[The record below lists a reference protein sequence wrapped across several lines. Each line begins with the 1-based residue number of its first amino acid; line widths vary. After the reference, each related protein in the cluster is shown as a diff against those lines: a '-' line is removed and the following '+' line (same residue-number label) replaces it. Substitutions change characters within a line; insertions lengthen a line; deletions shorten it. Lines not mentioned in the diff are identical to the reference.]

1 VRGGEDYA
9 ELMYNSLPEAK
20 ERGGGAGRSRKR
32 YKEDQEPAYKEYKRL
47 KLTHPP
53 LSMSF

>member
-1 VRGGEDYA
+1 
-9 ELMYNSLPEAK
+9 MYNSLPEAK

-47 KLTHPP
+47 KLTYPP
-53 LSMSF
+53 LSVSF